1 MLKNQPSLQPLMID
15 NQYLGMVQT
24 TKLLGVYLTSDLK
37 WTKHVTRICSK
48 ASKRLYALRL
58 LKRNGVQSCDLQKVY
73 CSFVRPIL
81 EYACPVWHSSL
92 SILLSDQIE
101 HIQKRALRII
111 LPNMSYQE
119 SLSMLKLPTLTE
131 RRELL
136 CMRFYKKNL
145 CDTSSKLS
153 PELLPHPT
161 YHQHNLR
168 HARTIPLFKCHTK
181 RFSDSCLPYCVKK
194 WDAF

>member
-1 MLKNQPSLQPLMID
+1 
-15 NQYLGMVQT
+15 MVQT

-37 WTKHVTRICSK
+37 WTKHITHICSK

-58 LKRNGVQSCDLQKVY
+58 LKRNGVQSRDLQKVY

-111 LPNMSYQE
+111 LPNMSYRE

-136 CMRFYKKNL
+136 CMRFYKKNVIRQANCWSYCL
-145 CDTSSKLS
+145 TQLTMSTTLDLYETFHSSNVIANVLVIVAC
-153 PELLPHPT
+153 HIV
-161 YHQHNLR
+161 
-168 HARTIPLFKCHTK
+168 ARNGMLFN
-181 RFSDSCLPYCVKK
+181 
-194 WDAF
+194 

>member
-1 MLKNQPSLQPLMID
+1 MID
-15 NQYLGMVQT
+15 NQYLEMVQI

-37 WTKHVTRICSK
+37 WTKHVTHICSK

-58 LKRNGVQSCDLQKVY
+58 LKRNGVQSRDLQKVY

-81 EYACPVWHSSL
+81 EYACLVWHSSI

-101 HIQKRALRII
+101 HTQKRALRII

-131 RRELL
+131 SVFIKRIYVIRLVNCRSYCPIQL
-136 CMRFYKKNL
+136 TMSTTLDMHGPFH
-145 CDTSSKLS
+145 SSNVISNVLV
-153 PELLPHPT
+153 
-161 YHQHNLR
+161 
-168 HARTIPLFKCHTK
+168 IVVCHI
-181 RFSDSCLPYCVKK
+181 V
-194 WDAF
+194 